1 MGNHDERAGIG
12 PQEILQPF
20 HGRDVQ
26 MVCRF
31 VQEQKVG
38 ATEQHF
44 GELKLRLLAAA
55 QHADRH
61 PHLRVIKPQPQ
72 KGGTRPRPAGEPAQ
86 PDELVVEERLALDQ
100 RVGGMRLQCQVDFL
114 QFLLHCEQVGKD
126 GEHLAVGAAFQ
137 IAADVLFHISQ
148 HSGIG
153 LIDIAAVSVEFPV
166 KILKRV
172 VFPEPLTPTKPT
184 RSFS

>member
-31 VQEQKVG
+31 VQEQKIG

-61 PHLRVIKPQPQ
+61 SHLRVIKPQP
-72 KGGTRPRPAGEPAQ
+72 
-86 PDELVVEERLALDQ
+86 
-100 RVGGMRLQCQVDFL
+100 
-114 QFLLHCEQVGKD
+114 
-126 GEHLAVGAAFQ
+126 
-137 IAADVLFHISQ
+137 
-148 HSGIG
+148 
-153 LIDIAAVSVEFPV
+153 
-166 KILKRV
+166 
-172 VFPEPLTPTKPT
+172 
-184 RSFS
+184 